1 MSVFGWVKA
10 TRSAPIAR
18 DRLKI
23 LLTHERMLG
32 GRSDLLGVLREEI
45 VAVICRHV
53 TVAPEQVQVKMDR
66 GLAVSKLAIDIE
78 IPSTQDTMVA
88 AGAV

>member
-23 LLTHERMLG
+23 LLTHERILG
-32 GRSDLLGVLREEI
+32 GRSDLLAALREEI

-78 IPSTQDTMVA
+78 IPSSQDTMVV

>member
-1 MSVFGWVKA
+1 MNMFAWVK
-10 TRSAPIAR
+10 RRGSAPIAR
-18 DRLKI
+18 DRLTI

-32 GRSDLLGVLREEI
+32 GRSDLLAVLREEI

-66 GLAVSKLAIDIE
+66 GAAVSKLAIDIE
-78 IPSTQDTMVA
+78 LPISQGTLA
-88 AGAV
+88 ATRGI